1 MERMAILQCIMAKSL
16 QAVPSSAAQFDAR
29 VDEKI
34 ANANLALQPVL
45 IHLRDLV
52 HEAVPEATETIKWGM
67 PFFELNGT
75 ILANLG
81 IFKQHCAFGFWSKS
95 MTEHLKTAGIDR
107 MTGAGSLGKLT
118 NVDDLPPS
126 KQMLAHI
133 RLAADHIRQ
142 GIAESPMPTRTR
154 KRGPDGAVSSKAA
167 IPMPEVFAEALQAS
181 PKAEAAFQ
189 AFPPS
194 CRREYLAWITE
205 AKRDETRARRVQQ
218 AIAQIEQGKRH
229 NWQYETKR

>member
-1 MERMAILQCIMAKSL
+1 MAKPRN
-16 QAVPSSAAQFDAR
+16 AVPSATAQFDAR

-34 ANANLALQPVL
+34 ASASPALQPVL
-45 IHLRDLV
+45 NHLRELV
-52 HEAVPEATETIKWGM
+52 HEAAPGTTETIKWGM

-81 IFKQHCAFGFWSKS
+81 IFKHHCAFGFWSKS
-95 MTEHLKTAGIDR
+95 MTEHLKKAGIDG

-118 NVDDLPPS
+118 SVDDLPPN

-142 GIAESPMPTRTR
+142 GIAESPIPARTR

-167 IPMPEVFAEALQAS
+167 IPIPEAFAKALKAS
-181 PKAEAAFQ
+181 PKAEASFQ

-229 NWQYETKR
+229 NWQYETER